1 MHSAARNQQL
11 LNLARTYTH
20 HRKLWIGAVTGRWVR
35 GVQPPPGVLGVGLGM
50 GLGLSVGCWG
60 WV

>member
-35 GVQPPPGVLGVGLGM
+35 GVQPPPGVLEVGLGM